1 MKNYEKYISK
11 SAIEKIHEKSLYIL
25 ENIGVQ
31 VEHDKACAL
40 LKQHGAQVEGHL
52 VRLSAEMVD
61 AALALAKP
69 TFDLYSSTSYRWRRQ
84 FAGRPSLQQHLYQ

>member
-61 AALALAKP
+61 ACLLYTSVWPVMWLSVSKP
-69 TFDLYSSTSYRWRRQ
+69 IQ
-84 FAGRPSLQQHLYQ
+84 